1 MSDMTKI
8 ENEFVGIL
16 KETVICGHEN
26 DIFGSGPTTE
36 ALINEGNKIISKK
49 LKVTHEY
56 IQNA

>member
-1 MSDMTKI
+1 MSEMTKI

-16 KETVICGHEN
+16 KETVIYGHEN

-36 ALINEGNKIISKK
+36 ELINEGNKIISKK